1 MNFWW
6 GEGAEKLRLTFVH
19 PGLSF
24 FSTETRPPTYPRK
37 QSTSHTESHMGDS

>member
-19 PGLSF
+19 PSLSF
-24 FSTETRPPTYPRK
+24 FSTETCPPTYPRK